1 MTRTSEYTKL
11 RIISLA
17 SKAKSIN
24 AIVRQLKEE
33 DTKITRQTVAK
44 VLKKYRGSET
54 LADKTAPGRQPILT
68 REHMDFIDSKME
80 ENDELTS
87 IGKIYSQTTTQLHSY
102 TANCSTAAN
111 SIYTV

>member
-17 SKAKSIN
+17 SKSKSIN

-33 DTKITRQTVAK
+33 DMRITRQTVAK
-44 VLKKYRGSET
+44 VLKKYRESGT
-54 LADKTAPGRQPILT
+54 LADKTAPGRQPNLT
-68 REHMDFIDSKME
+68 RDQMDFIDSKME

-87 IGKIYSQTTTQLHSY
+87 IGKTYSQIAMQLHS
-102 TANCSTAAN
+102 
-111 SIYTV
+111 

>member
-1 MTRTSEYTKL
+1 MTRTPEYTKL

-17 SKAKSIN
+17 SKSKSVN

-33 DTKITRQTVAK
+33 DTRITRQTVAK
-44 VLKKYRGSET
+44 VLKKYRESRT
-54 LADKTAPGRQPILT
+54 VADKTAPGRQPILT
-68 REHMDFIDSKME
+68 REQMDFIDSKME

-87 IGKIYSQTTTQLHSY
+87 IGKTYSHKTAQINSY
-102 TANCSTAAN
+102 TANCSSVAN